1 MYNGTIASIFKQQP
15 IFIIILIFCV
25 NIILH
30 CEMLF
35 LSTNSWKQVNELLG
49 FFCLVWGIRYSP
61 GKVVHVKG
69 KSWVLMQ
76 GTGELIWDLTQ
87 CSPVNFRYMGRIWLP
102 FKQSFLFS
110 SAPATSHYN
119 NLPEKEMLKHCQ
131 KGYTYMSL
139 VPEQAGE
146 SENYVG
152 VNLISDISWV
162 ILQTQEGWLVQIKAR
177 IRS

>member
-1 MYNGTIASIFKQQP
+1 MKFFSSPQIHGNKLMNY
-15 IFIIILIFCV
+15 
-25 NIILH
+25 
-30 CEMLF
+30 
-35 LSTNSWKQVNELLG
+35 W

-76 GTGELIWDLTQ
+76 GRAELIQDLTQ
-87 CSPVNFRYMGRIWLP
+87 YSPVNFRYVGRIWFP

-110 SAPATSHYN
+110 HAPAPSHCN
-119 NLPEKEMLKHCQ
+119 NLQKKEMLKYCQ
-131 KGYTYMSL
+131 KGYSYVSL
-139 VPEQAGE
+139 VPEQAGK

-162 ILQTQEGWLVQIKAR
+162 ILQTQEGWLAQIKAR

>member
-1 MYNGTIASIFKQQP
+1 MKFFSSPQIHGNKLMNY
-15 IFIIILIFCV
+15 
-25 NIILH
+25 
-30 CEMLF
+30 
-35 LSTNSWKQVNELLG
+35 WW

-69 KSWVLMQ
+69 KSCVLMQ
-76 GTGELIWDLTQ
+76 GRAELIQDLTQ
-87 CSPVNFRYMGRIWLP
+87 YSPANFRYMGRIWCP

-110 SAPATSHYN
+110 YASATSHCN
-119 NLPEKEMLKHCQ
+119 NLREKETLKYCQ
-131 KGYTYMSL
+131 KGCSYMSL
-139 VPEQAGE
+139 VPEWAGE

-162 ILQTQEGWLVQIKAR
+162 ILQTQEGWLVQIRAR